1 MNENRD
7 ITNEAPSADPS
18 TGTAV
23 ERTRDRRV
31 VQPRCDIWEND
42 EGVTLIADMPGVDE
56 ASLEITLESNV
67 LKVVGRTRFEAP
79 EGYTLRFAEF
89 EPVDYER
96 SFVLSHRADADRI
109 TASMKNGRLTVG
121 VPKAQ
126 PAQKRIA
133 VQVG

>member
-1 MNENRD
+1 MHKENAMNENRD
-7 ITNEAPSADPS
+7 MTTTE
-18 TGTAV
+18 TAV
-23 ERTRDRRV
+23 ERTRERRV
-31 VQPRCDIWEND
+31 VQPRCDIWES
-42 EGVTLIADMPGVDE
+42 EAGVTLVADMPGVDDS
-56 ASLEITLESNV
+56 SLDVTLENSV
-67 LKVVGRTRFEAP
+67 LKIEGRTRFEAP

-96 SFVLSHRADADRI
+96 SFVLSRTVDADKI
-109 TASMKNGRLTVG
+109 SASMKNGRLTVT